1 MPELMGLSLLV
12 GLLALVA
19 TAAVARGWLR
29 AEEKPSQPICKY
41 TGPGGGDSGDF
52 APGRRVVRGACRVTD
67 LSFPIVRWTYWCGF
81 RVACASGD
89 KTFWNLGAAPL
100 CGR

>member
-29 AEEKPSQPICKY
+29 AEEKPSQPVCKY

-52 APGRRVVRGACRVTD
+52 APGRRVVRGAWRVTD
-67 LSFPIVRWTYWCGF
+67 LSFPVVRWTYPCRF
-81 RVACASGD
+81 RVA
-89 KTFWNLGAAPL
+89 GAL
-100 CGR
+100 QG